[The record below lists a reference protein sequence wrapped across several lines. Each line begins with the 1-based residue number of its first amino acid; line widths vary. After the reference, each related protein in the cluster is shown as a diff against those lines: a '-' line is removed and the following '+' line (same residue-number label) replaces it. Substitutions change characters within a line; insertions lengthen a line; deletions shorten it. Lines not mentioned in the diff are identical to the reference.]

1 MHKLQSCMYTVNIPH
16 VLFTIY
22 YNTKIVTVT
31 CNTCIIVS
39 LLETWQC
46 SCLWNNACSEQ
57 LRKNSYKS
65 ISAILYLWKTSYSV
79 MILTLNIL
87 SKLGGTT
94 AGESAGTI
102 LVNSSEKLLTS
113 SSLVILG
120 TNGAGMAFLDRS
132 SQLIF

>member
-1 MHKLQSCMYTVNIPH
+1 MYVMRY
-16 VLFTIY
+16 L
-22 YNTKIVTVT
+22 
-31 CNTCIIVS
+31 VS
-39 LLETWQC
+39 VF
-46 SCLWNNACSEQ
+46 
-57 LRKNSYKS
+57 SY
-65 ISAILYLWKTSYSV
+65 LV